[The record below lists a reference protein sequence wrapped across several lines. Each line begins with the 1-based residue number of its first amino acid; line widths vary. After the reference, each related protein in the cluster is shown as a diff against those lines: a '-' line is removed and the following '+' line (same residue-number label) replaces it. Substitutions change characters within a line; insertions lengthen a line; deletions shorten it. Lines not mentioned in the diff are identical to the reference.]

1 MTISSCGAL
10 ARSAKNSACSDIR
23 YVLTVHTR
31 CIIWPFYSQVLQT
44 LYHRRRR
51 DAQCIVGDQ
60 EKAKVKIVKNCE
72 CKQIDFEWYV
82 PLTFPG

>member
-1 MTISSCGAL
+1 M
-10 ARSAKNSACSDIR
+10 
-23 YVLTVHTR
+23 
-31 CIIWPFYSQVLQT
+31 LQT

-82 PLTFPG
+82 PLTFPGCDAILTPLQ